1 MSTPIVDPGNL
12 EQDPGAENEPTV
24 EETDWKAKFED
35 AQKHSRTWEQ
45 RAKDNKAAADKLAA
59 FEESQKTAEQKAA
72 DRLAEAER
80 LTAEANAKLVR
91 RDVALEHKLTATD
104 AALLD
109 TITDE
114 AAMRSLAARLAPA
127 EGPRAPRPDLNQ
139 GKPGTAVGTPGDEF
153 AAFLQGQLGQ

>member
-1 MSTPIVDPGNL
+1 MSTPIV
-12 EQDPGAENEPTV
+12 EPAAQPDDNSNTPEV
-24 EETDWKAKFED
+24 EETDWKAKFEEQ
-35 AQKHSRTWEQ
+35 QKFSRTWEQ

-59 FEESQKTAEQKAA
+59 LEESQKTAEQKAA

-80 LTAEANAKLVR
+80 LTAEANAKLTR
-91 RDVALEHKLTATD
+91 REVALDHKLTAAD

-114 AAMRSLAARLAPA
+114 AAMRALAARLALA
-127 EGPRAPRPDLNQ
+127 EGPRAPRPDPNQ
-139 GKPGTAVGTPGDEF
+139 GATGKPGATPGDEF

>member
-12 EQDPGAENEPTV
+12 EQDPGAENEPSAGDV
-24 EETDWKAKFED
+24 DWKVKFEE

-59 FEESQKTAEQKAA
+59 FEESQKTAEQRAA

-80 LTAEANAKLVR
+80 LTAEANAKLTR
-91 RDVALEHKLTATD
+91 RDVALEHKLSAAD

-114 AAMRSLAARLAPA
+114 AAMRSLAARLAPV
-127 EGPRAPRPDLNQ
+127 EGPRAPRPDPNQ
-139 GKPGTAVGTPGDEF
+139 GKTGVAGATPGDEF